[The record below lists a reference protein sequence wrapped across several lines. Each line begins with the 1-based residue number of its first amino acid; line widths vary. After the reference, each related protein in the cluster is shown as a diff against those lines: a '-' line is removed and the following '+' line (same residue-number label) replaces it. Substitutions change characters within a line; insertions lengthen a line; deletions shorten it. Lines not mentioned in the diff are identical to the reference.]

1 MEKEFKVR
9 PNYAVGVFNA
19 AVVIML
25 IFNLSSF
32 INGQLTLA
40 SFMFYVVFTAV
51 LTFYF
56 VGCRPVKY
64 TVKDK
69 EVIMHRRLIP
79 DKKVDL
85 IHAEVIADPVSK
97 MSDIVTRPH
106 GIELY
111 MDDKA
116 CIKFFPMDAAAFTGA
131 ILGENKRIH
140 CTVKAYT
147 DMHRKIEKRE
157 RKQRRKEE
165 RRRRSHIEE

>member
-106 GIELY
+106 AIELY

-116 CIKFFPMDAAAFTGA
+116 CIKFFPMDA